1 MNSMDMINYDI
12 EKYVVNTYNEIKDI
26 KVNNYMYDKLDIN
39 MDKVGMTWII
49 DNENNILWHNGATS
63 NYNSYIGFNKD
74 KKIDIVVLSNLG
86 PNERIPTTVIG
97 TKMMKELME

>member
-49 DNENNILWHNGATS
+49 DNENNIIWHNGATS